1 MSSYLIDLIKVVEN
15 ITVCVCR
22 EVVEAKGGDHLE
34 QLVIKNTANGEVY
47 TEDAA
52 ALYIFIGAKP
62 FTDWLDDEIITND
75 KGLY

>member
-1 MSSYLIDLIKVVEN
+1 M
-15 ITVCVCR
+15 CR
-22 EVVEAKGGDHLE
+22 EVVEAKGDKRLE
-34 QLVIKNTANGEVY
+34 QLAIKNTTTGEVY

-75 KGLY
+75 KGFIETGRDLHH